1 MLRERIRK
9 EKDADTQES
18 LKKMLTKMVRM
29 MVTLLLSIWT
39 QYWLILFIKQV
50 SAEKMDEDK
59 KRKQALIRERKKKE
73 AELVKQGK
81 KPFFLK
87 KCKVLQLYS
96 IQSNYFLS

>member
-39 QYWLILFIKQV
+39 QY
-50 SAEKMDEDK
+50 
-59 KRKQALIRERKKKE
+59 
-73 AELVKQGK
+73 
-81 KPFFLK
+81 
-87 KCKVLQLYS
+87 
-96 IQSNYFLS
+96 